1 MRIQGF
7 DRDKDEF
14 AFSQSAR
21 SFIGMYSFLILF
33 IPISKARDLY
43 VKNIRMLYHI
53 EICCLKHIDRY
64 FSGLSN

>member
-43 VKNIRMLYHI
+43 VK
-53 EICCLKHIDRY
+53 EIINVILECYTCIILK
-64 FSGLSN
+64 NVV